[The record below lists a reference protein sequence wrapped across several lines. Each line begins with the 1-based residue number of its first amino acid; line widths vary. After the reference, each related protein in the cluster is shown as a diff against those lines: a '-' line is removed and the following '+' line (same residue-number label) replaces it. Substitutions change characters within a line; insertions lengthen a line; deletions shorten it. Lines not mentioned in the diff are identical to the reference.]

1 MKRTITPEQ
10 QHVLNMFAAD
20 RGRIIYRVAVPVFFA
35 LALLFVYG
43 LFRLFT
49 GSVDG
54 GLLTYGSII
63 CAVSVFVYPLFVWL
77 RPISGFIP
85 YAFALT
91 IMAFQG
97 VIRLDLLRREFSVV
111 TLVAA
116 LVWFAVGFFLLR
128 QFRAITKVVA
138 VGDAAR
144 EHLIEEMKKGE
155 ERRMKGLGDDKR

>member
-1 MKRTITPEQ
+1 MTMTPEQ
-10 QHVLNMFAAD
+10 QHVLNMFATD
-20 RGRIIYRVAVPVFFA
+20 RGRIIGRVAVPVFAA

-49 GSVDG
+49 GSPDG

-63 CAVSVFVYPLFVWL
+63 CAVSVFAYAPFVWL

-85 YAFALT
+85 YAFALA
-91 IMAFQG
+91 IMAFEG
-97 VIRLDLLRREFSVV
+97 VIRLDRLREGFSVA
-111 TLVAA
+111 TLVVA

-138 VGDAAR
+138 VGDAVR
-144 EHLIEEMKKGE
+144 ERLVEDMKAG
-155 ERRMKGLGDDKR
+155 R

>member
-1 MKRTITPEQ
+1 MTMTPEQ
-10 QHVLNMFAAD
+10 QHVLNMFAVD
-20 RGRIIYRVAVPVFFA
+20 RGRIIGRVAVPMFAA
-35 LALLFVYG
+35 LALVFVYG

-54 GLLTYGSII
+54 GLLMYGSII
-63 CAVSVFVYPLFVWL
+63 CAVSVFVYSPFPWL

-91 IMAFQG
+91 IIAFQG
-97 VIRLDLLRREFSVV
+97 VIRLDLLRKEFSVA
-111 TLVAA
+111 TLAAA

-138 VGDAAR
+138 ASDAAGER
-144 EHLIEEMKKGE
+144 LIEDMKKAYE
-155 ERRMKGLGDDKR
+155 SPGDDQR

>member
-1 MKRTITPEQ
+1 MTMTPEQ
-10 QHVLNMFAAD
+10 QHVLNMFAVD
-20 RGRIIYRVAVPVFFA
+20 RGRIIGRVAVPVFSA
-35 LALLFVYG
+35 LALLFIYG

-54 GLLTYGSII
+54 GFLTYGSII
-63 CAVSVFVYPLFVWL
+63 CAVSVFVYSPFVWL

-85 YAFALT
+85 YAFALI

-97 VIRLDLLRREFSVV
+97 VIRLDRLRSEFSVA

-128 QFRAITKVVA
+128 QLRAITKVVT

-144 EHLIEEMKKGE
+144 ERLIEDMKKA
-155 ERRMKGLGDDKR
+155 L